1 MPRTHAQ
8 AEQRGRD
15 RPGHPPT
22 VSAGMCFALAPEA
35 PDPAPERTG
44 GALPPCRG
52 LAPELLREPSRGR
65 RESPARASLA
75 ATCSRPPPAPAD
87 PSVARRLRS
96 RPRCQQAAAQLHSS
110 TAGPRARRPR
120 GGATA
125 RKPSNRVV
133 GRAVP
138 AADQGGSCRQR
149 PQVQCGWAGGAG
161 KGCAGMGGSA
171 GSPFVH
177 ACSRLRKPA
186 AASSAATQHGRSN
199 SPPTRRC

>member
-1 MPRTHAQ
+1 
-8 AEQRGRD
+8 
-15 RPGHPPT
+15 
-22 VSAGMCFALAPEA
+22 MCFAPAPEV

-52 LAPELLREPSRGR
+52 LAPELLRELSRGR
-65 RESPARASLA
+65 RWSPARASLA
-75 ATCSRPPPAPAD
+75 ATCSRPPPAPAGL
-87 PSVARRLRS
+87 SVTLRLRS
-96 RPRCQQAAAQLHSS
+96 PPRRQQAAALLRSS
-110 TAGPRARRPR
+110 TAASRARRRR

-125 RKPSNRVV
+125 RRPSNRTAA
-133 GRAVP
+133 RAVP
-138 AADQGGSCRQR
+138 AADQGASSGQR

-177 ACSRLRKPA
+177 AGLRLRKPA
-186 AASSAATQHGRSN
+186 VTSSATTQHCRSY